1 MVSKWLGDWGNPC
14 SLCSSATYLCRRW
27 HPAKKG
33 CPNCI
38 GFCWFIT
45 IGGRGVI
52 SWTCIMIYISQPR
65 NKKSRKVV
73 PICQFDDIYQLY
85 KVVVGR
91 NVFSQNYFRNL
102 IYIFLTRFFDRI
114 PGTCSNFP
122 LFVINDLGV
131 DIQLGEN
138 THHSAGPATRLKKD
152 VLGTNKICPFQYCK
166 HGTSL

>member
-1 MVSKWLGDWGNPC
+1 
-14 SLCSSATYLCRRW
+14 
-27 HPAKKG
+27 
-33 CPNCI
+33 
-38 GFCWFIT
+38 
-45 IGGRGVI
+45 
-52 SWTCIMIYISQPR
+52 MIYISQPR

-73 PICQFDDIYQLY
+73 PICEFGDIYQLY

-138 THHSAGPATRLKKD
+138 T
-152 VLGTNKICPFQYCK
+152 
-166 HGTSL
+166 TSLGGSSNKAQERRPRDQQNLSISVL